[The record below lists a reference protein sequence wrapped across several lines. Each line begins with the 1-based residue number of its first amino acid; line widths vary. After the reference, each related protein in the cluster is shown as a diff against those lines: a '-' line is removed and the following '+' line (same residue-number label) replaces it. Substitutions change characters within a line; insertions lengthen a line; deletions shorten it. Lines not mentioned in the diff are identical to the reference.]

1 LFRLLLHE
9 QLNRPLQPRED
20 MTQKYKALVLGASG
34 LVGKA
39 LVNQLCQDDRYSQ
52 VTCLVRS
59 PLSKAQFHDPLNKI
73 QPMVI
78 DFDELQDYQGY
89 FSVEHVFCCL
99 GTTIK
104 QAGSQSNFRRVDF
117 QLIHVAAQLTRAQR
131 AKSFVWI
138 SSVGANAKSKNF
150 YLKVKGELENAILS
164 MPQLDNAA
172 AVRPSFL
179 LGHRTQKRTAESWGI
194 RIVKFLSPIMLGR
207 LAKYKPVAADQV
219 AYQMIQLQVF

>member
-1 LFRLLLHE
+1 
-9 QLNRPLQPRED
+9 
-20 MTQKYKALVLGASG
+20 VLGASG

-39 LVNQLCQDDRYSQ
+39 LVNQLCQDERYSQ

-59 PLSKAQFHDPLNKI
+59 PLSKVQYHDPLNKI
-73 QPMVI
+73 QAIVI
-78 DFDELQDYQGY
+78 DFEELQDYQGY
-89 FSVEHVFCCL
+89 FSVEHVYCCL

-117 QLIHVAAQLTRAQR
+117 QFVHVAAQLTRAQR

-138 SSVGANAKSKNF
+138 SSVGANAKSRSF
-150 YLKVKGELENAILS
+150 YLKVKGELENAILR

-179 LGHRTQKRTAESWGI
+179 LGHRAQKRTAESVGI
-194 RIVKFLSPIMLGR
+194 NIVKLLSPIMLGS
-207 LAKYKPVAADQV
+207 LAKYRPVSANQV
-219 AYQMIQLQVF
+219 AYQMTQLQVF

>member
-1 LFRLLLHE
+1 
-9 QLNRPLQPRED
+9 
-20 MTQKYKALVLGASG
+20 MTEKYKALVLGASG

-59 PLSKAQFHDPLNKI
+59 PLPKAQYHDPLNKI
-73 QPMVI
+73 QAIVI
-78 DFDELQDYQGY
+78 DFEELQDYQGY

-117 QLIHVAAQLTRAQR
+117 QFVHVAAQLTRAQR

-164 MPQLDNAA
+164 MPAGMQGASE
-172 AVRPSFL
+172 R
-179 LGHRTQKRTAESWGI
+179 GSWACG
-194 RIVKFLSPIMLGR
+194 
-207 LAKYKPVAADQV
+207 
-219 AYQMIQLQVF
+219 

>member
-1 LFRLLLHE
+1 
-9 QLNRPLQPRED
+9 
-20 MTQKYKALVLGASG
+20 
-34 LVGKA
+34 
-39 LVNQLCQDDRYSQ
+39 

-59 PLSKAQFHDPLNKI
+59 PLSKSQYRDPLNKI
-73 QPMVI
+73 QAIVI
-78 DFDELQDYQGY
+78 DFEELQDYQGY
-89 FSVEHVFCCL
+89 FSVEHVYCCL

-117 QLIHVAAQLTRAQR
+117 QFVHVAAQLTRAQR

-138 SSVGANAKSKNF
+138 SSVGANAKSRSF
-150 YLKVKGELENAILS
+150 YLKVKGELENAILR

-179 LGHRTQKRTAESWGI
+179 LGHRIQKRTAERVGI
-194 RIVKFLSPIMLGR
+194 NIVKLLSPIMLGS
-207 LAKYKPVAADQV
+207 LAKYRPVSANQV

>member
-1 LFRLLLHE
+1 MIE
-9 QLNRPLQPRED
+9 
-20 MTQKYKALVLGASG
+20 KYKALVLGASG

-59 PLSKAQFHDPLNKI
+59 PLSKAQYHDPLNKI
-73 QPMVI
+73 QAIVI
-78 DFDELQDYQGY
+78 DFEELQDYQGY

-117 QLIHVAAQLTRAQR
+117 QFVHVSAQLTRAQR

-150 YLKVKGELENAILS
+150 YLKVKGELENAILR
-164 MPQLDNAA
+164 MPQLDNAS
-172 AVRPSFL
+172 AVRPSLL
-179 LGHRTQKRTAESWGI
+179 LGHRAKKRVAESWGI
-194 RIVKFLSPIMLGR
+194 AIMKLLSPLMLGP
-207 LAKYKPVAADQV
+207 LAKYRPVSANQV

>member
-1 LFRLLLHE
+1 MI
-9 QLNRPLQPRED
+9 
-20 MTQKYKALVLGASG
+20 MTEKYKALVLGASG

-39 LVNQLCQDDRYSQ
+39 LVNQLCQDERYSQ

-59 PLSKAQFHDPLNKI
+59 PLSQSQYLDPSKKI
-73 QPMVI
+73 QALVI

-89 FSVEHVFCCL
+89 FSVEHVYCCL

-104 QAGSQSNFRRVDF
+104 QAGSQSNFRQVDF
-117 QLIHVAAQLTRAQR
+117 QFVHVAAQLTRAQR
-131 AKSFVWI
+131 AKRFGWI

-164 MPQLDNAA
+164 MPQLNNAA
-172 AVRPSFL
+172 AVRPSLL
-179 LGHRTQKRTAESWGI
+179 LGERDDKRMGESMGI
-194 RIVKFLSPIMLGR
+194 AFAKALSPILAGP
-207 LAKYKPVAADQV
+207 LAKYRPVSANQV

>member
-1 LFRLLLHE
+1 
-9 QLNRPLQPRED
+9 
-20 MTQKYKALVLGASG
+20 MTEKYKALVLGASG

-52 VTCLVRS
+52 ISCLVRS
-59 PLSKAQFHDPLNKI
+59 PLLKAQYHDPLNKI
-73 QPMVI
+73 QAIVI
-78 DFDELQDYQGY
+78 DFDELEDYQGY

-117 QLIHVAAQLTRAQR
+117 QFVHVAAQLTRAQR

-150 YLKVKGELENAILS
+150 YLRVKGELENAILS

-172 AVRPSFL
+172 AVRPSLL
-179 LGHRTQKRTAESWGI
+179 LGQRTEKRAAESWGI
-194 RIVKFLSPIMLGR
+194 AIMNVLSPLMFGPF
-207 LAKYKPVAADQV
+207 AKYRPVSAQQV

>member
-1 LFRLLLHE
+1 
-9 QLNRPLQPRED
+9 
-20 MTQKYKALVLGASG
+20 MTATYKALVLGASG

-39 LVNQLCQDDRYSQ
+39 LVNQLCQDERYSQ

-59 PLSKAQFHDPLNKI
+59 PLSKSQYRDPLNKI
-73 QPMVI
+73 QAIVI
-78 DFDELQDYQGY
+78 DFEELQDYQGY
-89 FSVEHVFCCL
+89 FSVEHVYCCL

-117 QLIHVAAQLTRAQR
+117 QFVHVAAQLTRAQR

-138 SSVGANAKSKNF
+138 SSVGANAKSRSF
-150 YLKVKGELENAILS
+150 YLKVKGELENAILR

-179 LGHRTQKRTAESWGI
+179 LGHRAQKRTAESVGI
-194 RIVKFLSPIMLGR
+194 NIVKLLSPIMLGS
-207 LAKYKPVAADQV
+207 LAKYRPVSAEQV
-219 AYQMIQLQVF
+219 AHQMTQLHVF